1 MFGISRS
8 GFAFALLLFVT
19 PVMVAQG
26 AIIVPEDHVAALAG
40 VIKLVHGYGPP
51 GYGANKKTDRRITY
65 WVLDVPTAVNTPCKP
80 DRPEWRSIQCAS
92 TKRLRLF
99 FPTLP
104 LNNGLELAAKKL
116 EGHRVVVSGVVHRAD
131 TLGEITP
138 IYMNV
143 TALQPVQALSLI
155 HI

>member
-1 MFGISRS
+1 MFDISRS
-8 GFAFALLLFVT
+8 GFFALALLLFVT
-19 PVMVAQG
+19 PAKSAQS

-51 GYGANKKTDRRITY
+51 GYGEDKQTDRRITY

-80 DRPEWRSIQCAS
+80 DRREWRAIQCAS

-99 FPTLP
+99 FPTFP
-104 LNNGLELAAKKL
+104 LDNGLELEAKKL

-143 TALQPVQALSLI
+143 TEVQPVQSS
-155 HI
+155 HKP